1 MKTKREKV
9 LVAVAVIVVL
19 IAVYLSSSS
28 PGSSS
33 SNASGPMLPLSQAV
47 KKYDDGKTKYVA
59 LGNEVDT
66 LQPLIY
72 HLTSSKS
79 ADALS
84 PLMASS
90 IMDMA
95 AKASIH
101 ITSLRPLSPE
111 IVADGQAERV
121 PTEIQFDAPFEPNAI
136 KLLYLL
142 EDPKGKYVVDQVQL
156 TTHERHRNMVSVTAR
171 VSMFTTNVPQK
182 GAQTNGS

>member
-1 MKTKREKV
+1 MKTKRERNLVV
-9 LVAVAVIVVL
+9 LAVIVIL
-19 IAVYLSSSS
+19 IAVYFELSAPNSSS
-28 PGSSS
+28 
-33 SNASGPMLPLSQAV
+33 AKATGPLLPLSQAV
-47 KKYDDGKTKYVA
+47 KKYDNGKTQYVA
-59 LGNEVDT
+59 LGNEEDT
-66 LQPLIY
+66 LQPLIN

-84 PLMASS
+84 PIMASS

-101 ITSLRPLSPE
+101 ISTLRPLSPE

-121 PTEIQFDAPFEPNAI
+121 PIEIQFDAPFEPNSI
-136 KLLYLL
+136 NFLYHL
-142 EDPKGKYVVDQVQL
+142 EDPKGRYVVDQVQL
-156 TTHERHRNMVSVTAR
+156 ATHERHRNMVSVTAR